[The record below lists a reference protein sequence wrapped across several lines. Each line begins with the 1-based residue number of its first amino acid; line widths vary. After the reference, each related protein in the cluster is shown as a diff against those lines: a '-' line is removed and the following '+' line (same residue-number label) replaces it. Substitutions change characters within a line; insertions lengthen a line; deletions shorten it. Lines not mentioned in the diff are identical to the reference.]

1 MSGRSLCESTV
12 KRTCGEIALLVIVES
27 DLLPTQRNGWCLPV
41 GFTKIIPMAVT
52 GSPPGTNRYQ
62 GERTIANSK
71 VRVGELYLWKVQEML
86 CCCGFVKSG
95 KLSEKVV
102 ESRQRLGKSEGERS

>member
-1 MSGRSLCESTV
+1 MKVVV
-12 KRTCGEIALLVIVES
+12 KQTQGGNNCTFSCCGIR
-27 DLLPTQRNGWCLPV
+27 P
-41 GFTKIIPMAVT
+41 FTHSKEWVVPIIPLAVT

-102 ESRQRLGKSEGERS
+102 ESRQRLGKSEAEKS